1 MVVFLFIFLPA
12 AEFKWIDPKEFHLL
26 DEYSNRLILN
36 ILKKYMNCTL
46 FILLLQKIETKE
58 KLLPKYHT
66 VIANIF
72 NIIGNVKKLVPN
84 FFDKEKYQ

>member
-1 MVVFLFIFLPA
+1 M
-12 AEFKWIDPKEFHLL
+12 
-26 DEYSNRLILN
+26 
-36 ILKKYMNCTL
+36 
-46 FILLLQKIETKE
+46 LQKIETKE